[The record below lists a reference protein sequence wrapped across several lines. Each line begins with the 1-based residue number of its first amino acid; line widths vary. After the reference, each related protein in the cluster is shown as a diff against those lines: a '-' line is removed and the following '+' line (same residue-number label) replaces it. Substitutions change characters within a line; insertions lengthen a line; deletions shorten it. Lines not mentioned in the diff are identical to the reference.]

1 MICDNCQ
8 ELSSEELVHLSGP
21 IDLCRSCFDLRC
33 ADEGTP
39 AMGHM
44 FGPSILELRWDPS
57 KATLSAD
64 CRAREFAK
72 DTIQAFT
79 EFNGDLTVDIAQDI
93 VLTAFRE
100 AIIEKQIEPYHLML
114 RYGGELY
121 EFERFGGIKGGY
133 PKGLGSDHFDM
144 VRNLARK
151 GCEIRKAEY
160 NERKVDASSPRD

>member
-8 ELSSEELVHLSGP
+8 ELSSEELVHLAGQV
-21 IDLCRSCFDLRC
+21 DLCKSCFDLRC
-33 ADEGTP
+33 ADENSP

-44 FGPSILELRWDPS
+44 FGPSILELHWNP
-57 KATLSAD
+57 KNATLSAD
-64 CRAREFAK
+64 CHARQFAK
-72 DTIQAFT
+72 DTIQAFI
-79 EFNGDLTVDIAQDI
+79 EFNGDVSVDIAQDI

-114 RYGGELY
+114 RYEGELY

-133 PKGLGSDHFDM
+133 PKGLGRDHFDM

-151 GCEIRKAEY
+151 GLAIRKSEY
-160 NERKVDASSPRD
+160 DEEKTIR